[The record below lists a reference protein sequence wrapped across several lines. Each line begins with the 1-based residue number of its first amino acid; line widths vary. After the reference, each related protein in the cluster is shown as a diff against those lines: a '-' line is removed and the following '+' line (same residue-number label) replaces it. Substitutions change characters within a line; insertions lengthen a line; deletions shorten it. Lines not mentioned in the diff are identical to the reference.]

1 MNDKIE
7 EAQLPGCLFAGIR
20 RGWRDDRSL
29 WTTPPPLDL
38 ALVPFCR
45 DFIHRFS
52 PALSA
57 LSLPANFP
65 SEWQTRRSRCKPSRR
80 NTKSS
85 KPVRPQLRPGGAGSQ
100 CTRAPPSTKIKT
112 TNANMSWAELDGL
125 VDARQKLE
133 SQQQENK
140 SVQTEFNSLD
150 DDANIFKLIGPAL
163 MKQDKT
169 EALMAVNGRLEFIEK
184 EMYVA
189 FP

>member
-1 MNDKIE
+1 
-7 EAQLPGCLFAGIR
+7 
-20 RGWRDDRSL
+20 
-29 WTTPPPLDL
+29 
-38 ALVPFCR
+38 
-45 DFIHRFS
+45 
-52 PALSA
+52 
-57 LSLPANFP
+57 
-65 SEWQTRRSRCKPSRR
+65 
-80 NTKSS
+80 
-85 KPVRPQLRPGGAGSQ
+85 
-100 CTRAPPSTKIKT
+100 
-112 TNANMSWAELDGL
+112 MSWAELDGL